1 MPQAECHLLVPGCLS
16 GQSPLYFEQIYAS
29 VDRESR
35 VQGLRAGESLLPGGF
50 PATPVVTPNSLLL
63 MLELRASAGLTNRV
77 LGFRDGRRGVTTTP
91 LPINQSAFRRFG
103 SPSSQVMCSWDL
115 RFGMDL

>member
-16 GQSPLYFEQIYAS
+16 GLSPLYFEQIYAS

-35 VQGLRAGESLLPGGF
+35 MLGLRAGGSLLPGGF

-91 LPINQSAFRRFG
+91 LPINQ
-103 SPSSQVMCSWDL
+103 
-115 RFGMDL
+115 

>member
-1 MPQAECHLLVPGCLS
+1 ML
-16 GQSPLYFEQIYAS
+16 
-29 VDRESR
+29 
-35 VQGLRAGESLLPGGF
+35 GLRAGGSLLPGGF

-91 LPINQSAFRRFG
+91 PPINQSAFHRFG
-103 SPSSQVMCSWDL
+103 SPSSLVMCSWDL
-115 RFGMDL
+115 RFSMDL